1 MSRNRSR
8 SRSRSL
14 LSSNDI
20 EELEDEDEKKG
31 EGKEAHA
38 KGEYVKLNQK
48 CQVSIR
54 PLLPRWN
61 LNPVF
66 MINEVNRVIR
76 IRLAEL
82 KSELTKCKGDHLMEM
97 ELVKERKIWLAEQ
110 VNTFSKP

>member
-1 MSRNRSR
+1 MSR
-8 SRSRSL
+8 SRNL
-14 LSSNDI
+14 QSSNDT
-20 EELEDEDEKKG
+20 EELEDEDEKK
-31 EGKEAHA
+31 EEVKEAHV
-38 KGEYVKLNQK
+38 KREYVKLNQK